1 MSRGWLLSKRSY
13 RQYCSLARALD
24 LLGERWTL
32 LIIRDLLS
40 GPRRYQELL
49 DNLPGIGTNLLAAR
63 LRELEGA
70 SIVRKVLLSAP
81 RIRAYE
87 LTQRGRTLEPAVV
100 ELARWGV
107 AVLGHR
113 RPNDH
118 WSAQWNPLA
127 LTARFQADKAAG
139 IDAIYE
145 YDVGGHVFYA
155 RIRNQSIETRP
166 GTAPSPDV
174 RLVTDEE
181 TFLDLAT
188 ESLSVEQAV
197 ESGRLCLEGTPEAI
211 RSSLEVFAR

>member
-1 MSRGWLLSKRSY
+1 V
-13 RQYCSLARALD
+13 
-24 LLGERWTL
+24 GERWTL
-32 LIIRDLLS
+32 LIIRELLS

-63 LRELEGA
+63 LRELQTL

-87 LTQRGRTLEPAVV
+87 LTEMGRALEPALV

-107 AVLGHR
+107 TALGHP

-139 IDAIYE
+139 IDAIYQ
-145 YDVGGHVFYA
+145 YDVGGHVFHA
-155 RIRNQSIETRP
+155 CIHNQSIETRS
-166 GTAPSPDV
+166 GSAPSPDV
-174 RLVTDEE
+174 QFVTDEE
-181 TFLDLAT
+181 TFLDLAS
-188 ESLSVEQAV
+188 ESLSVGQAV
-197 ESGRLCLEGTPEAI
+197 ERGRLSLEGTPEAI
-211 RSSLEVFAR
+211 RRSLEVFAV

>member
-1 MSRGWLLSKRSY
+1 MSKRSY

-24 LLGERWTL
+24 LVGERWTL
-32 LIIRDLLS
+32 LIIRELLS

-63 LRELEGA
+63 LRELEA
-70 SIVRKVLLSAP
+70 LSIIRKVLLSAP

-87 LTQRGRTLEPAVV
+87 LTEMGRALEPAVV

-107 AVLGHR
+107 TVLGHR

-139 IDAIYE
+139 IDATYE
-145 YDVGGHVFYA
+145 YEVAGHVFHA
-155 RIRNQSIETRP
+155 RIRNQSIETRL
-166 GTAPSPDV
+166 GSALNPDV

-197 ESGRLCLEGTPEAI
+197 KSGRLCLEGTPEAI
-211 RSSLEVFAR
+211 RSSLEVFAA

>member
-1 MSRGWLLSKRSY
+1 MGKRRY

-24 LLGERWTL
+24 LVGERWTL
-32 LIIRDLLS
+32 LIIRELLS

-49 DNLPGIGTNLLAAR
+49 DNLPGIGTNLLATR
-63 LRELEGA
+63 LRELGGM

-81 RIRAYE
+81 RVRAYE
-87 LTQRGRTLEPAVV
+87 LTEMGRALEPAVV

-107 AVLGHR
+107 EVLGHR
-113 RPNDH
+113 RPDDH

-145 YDVGGHVFYA
+145 YDVGGHVFHA

-166 GTAPSPDV
+166 GTALSPDV

-197 ESGRLCLEGTPEAI
+197 ESGRLRMEGTPEAI
-211 RSSLEVFAR
+211 RSSLEIFAA

>member
-1 MSRGWLLSKRSY
+1 MSKRSY
-13 RQYCSLARALD
+13 RQHCSLARALD
-24 LLGERWTL
+24 LVGERWTL

-63 LRELEGA
+63 LRELAGV
-70 SIVRKVLLSAP
+70 SIVQKVLLSAP

-87 LTQRGRTLEPAVV
+87 LTEMGRALEPVVV

-107 AVLGHR
+107 TALGHR
-113 RPNDH
+113 RPDDH

-127 LTARFQADKAAG
+127 LKARFQADKAAG

-145 YDVGGHVFYA
+145 YDVGGHVFHA
-155 RIRNQSIETRP
+155 RIRNQSIETRL
-166 GTAPSPDV
+166 GSALSPDV

-181 TFLDLAT
+181 TFLHLAT

-197 ESGRLCLEGTPEAI
+197 QSGRLRQEGTSEAI
-211 RSSLEVFAR
+211 KSSLALFAP

>member
-1 MSRGWLLSKRSY
+1 MKKRRY

-24 LLGERWTL
+24 LVGERWTL
-32 LIIRDLLS
+32 LIIRELLS

-63 LRELEGA
+63 LRELGGEGL
-70 SIVRKVLLSAP
+70 VRKVLLSAP
-81 RIRAYE
+81 RVRAYK
-87 LTQRGRTLEPAVV
+87 LTEMGRALEPAVV

-107 AVLGHR
+107 TVLGHR
-113 RPNDH
+113 RPDDH

-127 LTARFQADKAAG
+127 FTARFQADKAAG

-145 YDVGGHVFYA
+145 YDVGGHVFHA
-155 RIRNQSIETRP
+155 RIRDQSIETRL
-166 GTAPSPDV
+166 GSALSPDV

-188 ESLSVEQAV
+188 ESLSLEQAV
-197 ESGRLCLEGTPEAI
+197 ESGRLCMEGTPEAI
-211 RSSLEVFAR
+211 KSSLEIFAA